1 MRGKHIFH
9 MLRFFGII
17 GIDIKMTKILILVT
31 FLEASMNYK
40 GRT

>member
-1 MRGKHIFH
+1 MRGKHIFY

-17 GIDIKMTKILILVT
+17 GIDIKMTKILILVP